1 MITPAALLKRL
12 ARPHRSLLGLG
23 AAATLV
29 NAALMIAQY
38 RLLAAFAE
46 GLLFGRAPPDWQ
58 RLWPLLPLVA
68 ARALAVW
75 LTEAAAVETAA
86 RVKRRLR
93 ADLFDR
99 MLALGPVR
107 LAGTQQGALAALLV
121 DGVEA
126 VAPYYARFLPALLTV
141 ALLPLAVL
149 AAVLPQD
156 WISALV
162 LAGTAPLIP
171 LFMILIGKGA
181 ERLNQRQWA
190 KLAWMSGH
198 FLEAVQGLT
207 TLKLF
212 NAARREVTVIA
223 RLSEDYR
230 QATMAVLRVAFLSAL
245 VLEFFAT
252 LGVALVA
259 VLIGFR
265 LLSGGMA
272 FERGFFILLLAPDF
286 YLPLRAL
293 GSHYHARMEA
303 IAAAESLADLLNR
316 PLPPTVAAGARPP
329 LAAAPEIRFEDVRL
343 TYEDGRAAL
352 HGVGFT
358 LPAGGLTALVG
369 PSGAGKSS
377 IAALLLGFIA
387 ADGGRILVDGQP
399 LEAWRPEDWRAGLA
413 WLPQRP
419 HLFRGSIA
427 DTLRLARPGAG
438 PEELAAA
445 LRQVGAEAMVA
456 ALPQGLDQPVGEGG
470 QALSGGQRRL
480 IALARAALKDAPLLL
495 LDEPTASLDRDAEA
509 AVAAALARLRTG
521 RTTLMIAHRL
531 ETVRAADQILM
542 LERGRVVQH
551 GSHAALMAAD
561 GPYRALWRRHRP
573 EEEGR

>member
-1 MITPAALLKRL
+1 MPTPAALLKSL
-12 ARPHRSLLGLG
+12 ARPHRPLLGLG
-23 AAATLV
+23 AAATLA

-38 RLLAAFAE
+38 RLLAAFA
-46 GLLFGRAPPDWQ
+46 GALLFGRAAPDWQ
-58 RLWPLLPLVA
+58 GLWPLLPLVA

-75 LTEAAAVETAA
+75 LAETAAVETAA

-99 MLALGPVR
+99 LLELGPVR
-107 LAGTQQGALAALLV
+107 LAGEQRGALAALLV

-190 KLAWMSGH
+190 KLAWMSAH
-198 FLEAVQGLT
+198 FLEAAQGLT

-212 NAARREVTVIA
+212 NAARREIGVIA
-223 RLSEDYR
+223 RISEDYR

-265 LLSGGMA
+265 LLSGGMS
-272 FERGFFILLLAPDF
+272 FTRGFFILLLAPEF

-303 IAAAESLADLLNR
+303 IAAAESLADLLSR
-316 PLPPTVAAGARPP
+316 PLPAVAAEAGRPP
-329 LAAAPEIRFEDVRL
+329 LRAAPRIRFEDVRL
-343 TYEDGRAAL
+343 TYADGRAAL
-352 HGVGFT
+352 DGVSFT

-377 IAALLLGFIA
+377 VAALLMGFIG
-387 ADGGRILVDGQP
+387 ADGGHILADGHP
-399 LEAWRPEDWRAGLA
+399 LEAWRPEDWLAGLA

-427 DTLRLARPGAG
+427 DNLRLARPEAG
-438 PEELAAA
+438 PEDLTAA
-445 LRQVGAEAMVA
+445 LERVGAEAMIA
-456 ALPQGLDQPVGEGG
+456 ALPHGLEQPVGEGG
-470 QALSGGQRRL
+470 QGLSGGQRRL

-495 LDEPTASLDRDAEA
+495 LDEPTASLDRASEA
-509 AVAAALARLRTG
+509 AVAAALDRLRAG

-531 ETVRAADQILM
+531 ETVRAADQILV
-542 LERGRVVQH
+542 LERGRLIET

-561 GPYRALWRRHRP
+561 GPYRALWRRHEM
-573 EEEGR
+573 EEAAP